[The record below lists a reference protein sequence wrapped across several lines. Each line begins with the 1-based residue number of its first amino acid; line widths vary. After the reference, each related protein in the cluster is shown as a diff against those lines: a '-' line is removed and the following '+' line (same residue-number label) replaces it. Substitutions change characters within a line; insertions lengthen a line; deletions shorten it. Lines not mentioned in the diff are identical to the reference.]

1 MRSLKPMVRRGSW
14 GGALAIAL
22 LLAASP
28 APAQAPPAAEQN
40 GAGNQPDLGGTP
52 QTSGQPAAQG
62 TPEQGNMSVQSSLGP
77 YGDPGSMRAALAQRG
92 VTYSLVFIGEALGN
106 PTGGVRQGS
115 IDEGRFD
122 LQLNVDLKKA
132 IGLDGAV
139 LHANG
144 YEILGEGLSR
154 RDLFDLSLASGI
166 EALLSTR
173 LFEAWYEQTFLDGR
187 AALKLGQIGADT
199 EFLVSQ
205 YATLFINS
213 TYGWPNITAYDLPSG
228 GPAYPLAAP
237 GARLKLA
244 PDQHWS
250 LLTAVFDGDPAGA
263 SRFNAGVDPQ
273 RLDRY
278 GTNFRV
284 TDPPLAIAE
293 TVYNYGGKDSAVL
306 PGTAK
311 LGGWQHFGRFAATIP
326 TAAGVTL
333 GSGTGLLQGND
344 GIYGLVDQM
353 FYRVPG
359 AEDGAVGV
367 FARLSGSPGDRNLVS
382 FYADAG
388 ITGKGIVPGRPDDTA
403 GLSFA
408 YTQISPAAR
417 RTDRAE
423 GAALGAPY
431 PVRSNETLFEAT
443 YQAQVVPGF
452 TLQPDFQYVIRPGG
466 NIPDPLRAG
475 LRPIRDAAVF
485 GLRATIQY

>member
-1 MRSLKPMVRRGSW
+1 MRRGNCAE
-14 GGALAIAL
+14 ALALAVLLTAPPAL
-22 LLAASP
+22 
-28 APAQAPPAAEQN
+28 AQAPPAAEQN
-40 GAGNQPDLGGTP
+40 GAGDQPDLGGTP
-52 QTSGQPAAQG
+52 QTSGEPAAQG

-77 YGDPGSMRAALAQRG
+77 YGDPGGIRAALAQRG

-106 PTGGVRQGS
+106 PTGGVRRGV

-122 LQLNVDLKKA
+122 LQINVDLKKA
-132 IGLDGAV
+132 VGLDGAM

-166 EALLSTR
+166 EALPSTR
-173 LFEAWYEQTFLDGR
+173 LYEAWIEQTFLDGK

-213 TYGWPNITAYDLPSG
+213 TYGWPNITSYDLPSG
-228 GPAYPLAAP
+228 GPDYPLATP
-237 GARLKLA
+237 GVRLKLA

-250 LLTAVFDGDPAGA
+250 LLAAMFDGDPAGA
-263 SRFNAGVDPQ
+263 ARFGAAADPQ
-273 RLDRY
+273 RLDRS

-293 TVYNYGGKDSAVL
+293 AVYNYGEKDGVVL
-306 PGTAK
+306 PGIAK
-311 LGGWQHFGRFAATIP
+311 LGGWQHFGSFAAAIP
-326 TAAGVTL
+326 TAAGLTL
-333 GSGTGLLQGND
+333 GSATGRLQGND

-353 FYRVPG
+353 VYRVPG
-359 AEDGAVGV
+359 TEDGAVGV

-388 ITGKGIVPGRPDDTA
+388 VTGKGIVPGRPDDTA

-423 GAALGAPY
+423 GAVLGAPY
-431 PVRSNETLFEAT
+431 PIRSNETLFEAT

-466 NIPDPLRAG
+466 GIPNPLRPG
-475 LRPIRDAAVF
+475 FQPIRNAAVF